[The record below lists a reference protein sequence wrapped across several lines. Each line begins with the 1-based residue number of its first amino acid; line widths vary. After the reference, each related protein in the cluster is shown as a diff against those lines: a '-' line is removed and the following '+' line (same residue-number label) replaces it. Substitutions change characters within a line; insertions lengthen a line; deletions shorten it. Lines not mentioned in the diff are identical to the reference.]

1 MEKVKKD
8 YEMRFDTLD
17 GKIKKL
23 ETEIGEL
30 NKKIK
35 EKEGVI

>member
-8 YEMRFDTLD
+8 YEMKFDSMD
-17 GKIKKL
+17 AKIKKL
-23 ETEIGEL
+23 EAEIGEL

-35 EKEGVI
+35 EKEG